1 MFDCSVSFSH
11 SFHFIPFHFSSA
23 GWLLLLF
30 LRSHPVS
37 GSGVLTDEAFR
48 WWEHSDGG
56 GVHFS
61 RARFFFLSTI
71 TSDSSV
77 LAGCCVRI
85 FDKLM
90 GWRYDGGGH
99 CDGILIFWGILDGV
113 LMVDCCGGFRSAAF

>member
-1 MFDCSVSFSH
+1 M
-11 SFHFIPFHFSSA
+11 
-23 GWLLLLF
+23 
-30 LRSHPVS
+30 
-37 GSGVLTDEAFR
+37 GV
-48 WWEHSDGG
+48 HDGG
-56 GVHFS
+56 IDSSRSVCLLQSELSFFYCSHKNLHFS
-61 RARFFFLSTI
+61 RARFFFFSTI
-71 TSDSSV
+71 TSDSSI